1 MTTPDEREFRALLR
15 WYPRRWRERNEEVVL
30 GTLLEDAE
38 ARGMQTPDA
47 SMRRTAILHGLGA
60 RLDRRAAIVAASLA
74 AALAVAGIPLLFLG
88 IGTAWLIPGFGVGPL
103 LILVAVVAALRTR
116 GIVSAAEA
124 LTGVFLALPATTL
137 STLVALSWS
146 VGFDEG
152 DAGTTRGWFAQ
163 AFLWFA
169 AAAWLAAAAWGAV
182 VVGGMPRTPAMPAV
196 WARLAG
202 AACAAVA
209 YPFLTFSLLSPV
221 SGALLAIATLG
232 SVILLARPRTPISNP
247 PSPVPRAART
257 TRPASRAVLVCA
269 VTSTLAGA
277 AAVAF
282 ALTGSGW
289 PGSTLDG
296 TEAMRVGIIA
306 GFIAALPYCA
316 TIGLMRSIDHRPL
329 HAWGPALLIAG
340 GFVIAATENL
350 VGGGDGNRIVWA
362 LLIAGIPLGGAVI
375 WILSTGRWAS
385 RTVQTTVAIMCGAAV
400 VVTALAI
407 QMLPFLLPIAA
418 LSLAVGE
425 ARRLSARRAGRAHP
439 PQPASA

>member
-15 WYPRRWRERNEEVVL
+15 WYPRRWRERNESIVL
-30 GTLLEDAE
+30 GTMLDDAE
-38 ARGMQTPDA
+38 ARGLQTPDA
-47 SMRRTAILHGLGA
+47 SMRRGAILHGLGA
-60 RLDRRAAIVAASLA
+60 RLDRRTAIVAASLA
-74 AALAVAGIPLLFLG
+74 AALALAGIPLLFLG
-88 IGTAWLIPGFGVGPL
+88 VGTAWLIPGFGVVPL
-103 LILVAVVAALRTR
+103 LILVAVGAASRTR
-116 GIVSAAEA
+116 GIISAAEA

-146 VGFDEG
+146 VGFDEA

-163 AFLWFA
+163 AFIWFA
-169 AAAWLAAAAWGAV
+169 AAAWLAAMAWGAV
-182 VVGGMPRTPAMPAV
+182 VVGGMLRSPAMTAV

-209 YPFLTFSLLSPV
+209 YPFLAFSLLSPA

-232 SVILLARPRTPISNP
+232 SVILLARPRAPISNP
-247 PSPVPRAART
+247 APPAPRAART
-257 TRPASRAVLVCA
+257 TRPASRTVLVCA
-269 VTSTLAGA
+269 VASAVAGA
-277 AAVAF
+277 AAVLF

-296 TEAMRVGIIA
+296 TGAMRFGIVA

-316 TIGLMRSIDHRPL
+316 TIGLMRSAHHRAL

-340 GFVIAATENL
+340 GFVIAATENI

-362 LLIAGIPLGGAVI
+362 LLIAGLPLGGAVT
-375 WILSTGRWAS
+375 WILSTGCWAA
-385 RTVQTTVAIMCGAAV
+385 RTVQTTIAIMCGAAV

-418 LSLAVGE
+418 LILAVGE
-425 ARRLSARRAGRAHP
+425 GRRLSTRRTHRDHRP
-439 PQPASA
+439 YPASA